1 MGVLLNLTKE
11 YFKEA
16 IRTEDGISV
25 EIDGKEY
32 FIYYE
37 DYDFVKN
44 LCPIDEDGNMYIKK
58 EFDFFEEPVYILCA
72 NIENTNVVEYHYIT
86 ETDLKSVKNK
96 VIEDGLKPFIHSD
109 YDNIDDIFRLLNV
122 VYNSPLY
129 DYYFDFDR
137 EITLFDR
144 DEKSTMYD
152 SENNRGIYIFD
163 NEENVNS
170 FAKQCTV
177 DDLEIDYSDS
187 MSVKSVKL
195 FIKTCGESWVNK
207 DSIEEFYKESEK
219 SYVDDIESESGEHGN
234 RLFDE
239 LIEWGI
245 IEDTS
250 EFFEIA
256 SDNEDSDYPELDY
269 DSPKFDIDTK
279 KDEFCDKYVESISD
293 SIIDVYL
300 SDCGSLNSD
309 LYDLEKLAEL
319 IIKVDG
325 RASRISSYDGKE
337 YTCEFDGVKY
347 FLYLL

>member
-11 YFKEA
+11 YFKDT
-16 IRTEDGISV
+16 IRTESGISV

-32 FIYYE
+32 FIYFK
-37 DYDFVKN
+37 DYDFVRN
-44 LCPIDEDGNMYIKK
+44 LCPIDDDGNMYMKK
-58 EFDFFEEPVYILCA
+58 EFDFFDEPVYILCA
-72 NIENTNVVEYHYIT
+72 NTEKTNIVEYHYIT
-86 ETDLKSVKNK
+86 ETDLKSVKSK
-96 VIEDGLKPFIHSD
+96 VIEDGLKPFVRSD

-129 DYYFDFDR
+129 DDYIDFDS

-144 DEKSTMYD
+144 DEKSTVYN
-152 SENNRGIYIFD
+152 SESSREIYIFD

-170 FAKQCTV
+170 FAKKCAV
-177 DDLEIDYSDS
+177 DELEIDYSDS
-187 MSVKSVKL
+187 MPAKNVKH
-195 FIKTCGESWVNK
+195 FIKTCGESWIDK
-207 DSIEEFYKESEK
+207 DSIEEYFKESEK

-293 SIIDVYL
+293 SIIDEYL
-300 SDCGSLNSD
+300 SNIGELDEN

-319 IIKVDG
+319 IIKTDG
-325 RASRISSYDGKE
+325 RAIRISSYDGEE
-337 YTCEFDGVKY
+337 YTCEFDGVTY